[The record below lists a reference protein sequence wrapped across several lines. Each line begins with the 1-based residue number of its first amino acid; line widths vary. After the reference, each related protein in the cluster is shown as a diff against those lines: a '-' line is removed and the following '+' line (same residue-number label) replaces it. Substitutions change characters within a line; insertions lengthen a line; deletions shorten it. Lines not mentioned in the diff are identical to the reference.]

1 MAIKVFIVL
10 LGLTA
15 ISAKPVSKQDN
26 RSEIETLLN
35 NGLIGFVPVVLPL
48 EEITS
53 IPEEPD
59 HNIQKRSALRG
70 DNPNNDL
77 LADFEGANYENS
89 LTGLDR
95 RIKTLPTWVG

>member
-1 MAIKVFIVL
+1 MAIKVFIFL

-15 ISAKPVSKQDN
+15 ISAKPVLKQEN
-26 RSEIETLLN
+26 RSEIEILLSK
-35 NGLIGFVPVVLPL
+35 GLIGFVPVVIPL

-53 IPEEPD
+53 IPDGPE

-95 RIKTLPTWVG
+95 RIKTLPSWVG